1 VVSLIVSSFG
11 FGAALPMIVTNRFC
25 KLASTF
31 WRGCTIAGGLLLTL
45 VCVATLASAR
55 DFGQWEKQDP
65 KIRKWFNSL
74 MMPDMPAFSCCGKA
88 DAYWSD
94 TFETKGEL
102 YIAVITDTRADAP
115 LGRRHIPPGTR
126 VEVPNH
132 RIKWDQGNPTGHGW
146 IFIGGDEVFC
156 YLPPSGV

>member
-1 VVSLIVSSFG
+1 MTFIARLRNKP
-11 FGAALPMIVTNRFC
+11 PM
-25 KLASTF
+25 F
-31 WRGCTIAGGLLLTL
+31 WRG
-45 VCVATLASAR
+45 LAVTGSFFVMFVWAMALANAR
-55 DFGQWEKQDP
+55 DLGQWEHQDP

-94 TFETKGEL
+94 SFETGGDKFV
-102 YIAVITDTRADAP
+102 AVITDTRDDRP
-115 LGRRHIPPGTR
+115 LGRPHIDPNTR
-126 VEVPNH
+126 ITVPNH